1 VEGSLINE
9 LHQPDPFH
17 VASSWTPENFAT
29 LFRGDCLDMLAS
41 MPDGCAQLAVTSPP
55 YNLGKEYET
64 PLDMGE
70 YVSWQVK
77 VAAECARVL
86 EPRGSLCWQVGNHVR
101 HGGGAA
107 SVAPLD
113 CVLWAG
119 LSGLGLTLRNR
130 IVWAFEH
137 GMHCSRRFSGRHE
150 AILWFTKA
158 ADRDYI
164 FDLDPVRVPQKYP
177 GKRHFKGAK
186 AGQYSGNP
194 AGKNPGD
201 FWLIPNVKAN
211 HVEKTPHPCQFPVEL
226 AERLVLS
233 LTEEGGLVVDPF
245 AGSGSALVAAARCG
259 RRSAGAE
266 VDGRYCEIAAD
277 RLGRLGRGEL
287 KVREMGTPVHVPSGR
302 LAVSPWG
309 QAPGAQG
316 V

>member
-1 VEGSLINE
+1 LINE